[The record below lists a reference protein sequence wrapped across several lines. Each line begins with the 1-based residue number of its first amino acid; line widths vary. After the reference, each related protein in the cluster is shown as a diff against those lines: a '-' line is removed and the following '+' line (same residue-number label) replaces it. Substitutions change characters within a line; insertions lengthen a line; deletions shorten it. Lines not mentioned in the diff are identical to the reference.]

1 MTSIAEAGLPGAAA
15 LVAAAA
21 LLLALPRTRWLRL
34 HDTSSPLS
42 TGAVAIR
49 VSAVGLLTGPAV
61 VALLAALALVPTDL
75 DAPEPWALAMRAE
88 TLAGVGLVLLIYFL
102 DGEVGRSWLLLGS
115 SLAAAVAGMGATWL
129 QGLGVNTALATP
141 AVALTS
147 AMLSTLLLC
156 PGPTA
161 RLVSRVRRTAL
172 GADEVHVLLV
182 DSSGRIQYVS
192 DAARA
197 VLRIATRRPRAPWSR
212 EILPKALQDF
222 LANDKSEEAR
232 FRTGPGQILEA
243 RTVDLGTR
251 LGWRRSRAI
260 LVRDVTREHRDER
273 RLVQLAHYDSLTGL
287 ANRRLFLQTLKKT
300 LDSAEASSR
309 RAALFYVDLDDFKL
323 INDSFGHAAGDA
335 MLKTLADRFRS
346 HLRPEEVSRF
356 GIQPEARLTV
366 ARLAGDEFAV
376 IAPDVPDGEAAG
388 ALARSMLDIV
398 RRPFELGSRPI
409 NPSASIGLAVFPEH
423 GRDVETLLRHADS
436 ALYVAKN
443 RGGHRFAWY
452 EDSFD
457 AKADRARLVEE
468 GLRTA
473 LDRNEMRLHYQPKV
487 DTVSG
492 ELVGFEALL
501 RWKSPE
507 LGDVGPAEFIPIAEA
522 RGLVTRLGSWCID
535 EACRQLREWEDE
547 GLSVVP
553 VSVNVSSVQFS
564 ESDLQRVVSEALKR
578 HQVDPRHLELE
589 LTESLLLD
597 ERNHVEQILRDL
609 RTIGVRVALDDFGT
623 GYSALTYLNRFSLDV
638 LKMDRGLLRDIATDP
653 SALGISSA
661 VVAMAHSLGL
671 SVVAEG
677 IDSEDQLPILREINC
692 DHIQGFLFA
701 PALPAREV
709 VRFLSQEGELAM
721 KFTPGMSAPGR
732 RIAASEAPAEVA
744 DEPAL
749 RTGTETAGKAAQPAP
764 PVRDRGRV
772 LLVDDGRGTLGS
784 VALRLGHLGI
794 DIHYAS
800 ALDEAHL
807 FIAQEREA
815 IRLVAFPP
823 TVDLERA
830 QGVLDRLNEIAGE
843 KRCCIVIGER
853 PDEGVRLAM
862 RQARVDWVLW
872 APFNDTELRY
882 VVKSA
887 MTPREQLVERR
898 EVRVPVDLVANIQC
912 SDRREIA
919 VVSSLSPLGAFVE
932 LSDPLPKGSSMR
944 IEIDLGRDRFRGFAR
959 VIHVQTE
966 DPERPNEPSGM
977 GVKFYSFDRD
987 EQRLLRK
994 AVSEIQSRYLP

>member
-1 MTSIAEAGLPGAAA
+1 MTNIAEAGLPGAVA
-15 LVAAAA
+15 LVAVAAV
-21 LLLALPRTRWLRL
+21 LLAATRTRWLRL

-42 TGAVAIR
+42 AAAIAIR
-49 VSAVGLLTGPAV
+49 VLAIGITTGLAV
-61 VALLAALALVPTDL
+61 VALLAALAIAPTDL
-75 DAPEPWALAMRAE
+75 AWPEPWAWGMRAE
-88 TLAGVGLVLLIYFL
+88 TFATVGLVLLIYFL

-115 SLAAAVAGMGATWL
+115 SLAAGAAAIGTAWLEGLEVHAVLAEP
-129 QGLGVNTALATP
+129 GVAF
-141 AVALTS
+141 TS
-147 AMLSTLLLC
+147 AVVCTLLLC
-156 PGPTA
+156 PGPTT
-161 RLVSRVRRTAL
+161 RLVSRVRRAAL
-172 GADEVHVLLV
+172 GADEVHVLLI
-182 DSSGRIQYVS
+182 DPAGHIQYVS

-197 VLRIATRRPRAPWSR
+197 ALRMGRRRSRAPWSR
-212 EILPKALQDF
+212 EALPRALQGF
-222 LANDKSEEAR
+222 LDDAKGEQAR
-232 FRTGPGQILEA
+232 FRTAPGQILEA
-243 RTVDLGTR
+243 RMVELGQQDR
-251 LGWRRSRAI
+251 WRRTRAM

-300 LDSAEASSR
+300 LESAETSSR
-309 RAALFYVDLDDFKL
+309 RTALFYIDLDDFKV

-335 MLKTLADRFRS
+335 MLKTLADRFRT
-346 HLRPEEVSRF
+346 HLRPEEVARF
-356 GIQPEARLTV
+356 GIAGESRLTV

-376 IAPDVPDGEAAG
+376 IAPDIPDGEAAG
-388 ALARSMLDIV
+388 ALARFMLDIV
-398 RRPFELGSRPI
+398 RRPFELGNRPL
-409 NPSASIGLAVFPEH
+409 NPSASIGLALFPEH

-436 ALYVAKN
+436 ALYVAKG

-457 AKADRARLVEE
+457 AKADRARLVEA

-473 LDRNEMRLHYQPKV
+473 LDRGEMCLHYQPKV
-487 DTVSG
+487 GTASG

-522 RGLVTRLGSWCID
+522 RGLVTRLGSWCLD
-535 EACRQLREWEDE
+535 EACRQLREWQDA
-547 GLSVVP
+547 GLSIVP

-564 ESDLQRVVSEALKR
+564 ESDLQRVVSEALKAHR
-578 HQVDPRHLELE
+578 VDPRHLELE

-638 LKMDRGLLRDIATDP
+638 LKMDRGLLRDIASDP

-709 VRFLSQEGELAM
+709 ARFMSRDGETPV
-721 KFTPGMSAPGR
+721 KFSPGMSVPGR
-732 RIAASEAPAEVA
+732 RQSQARAAAEVA
-744 DEPAL
+744 EEPAL
-749 RTGTETAGKAAQPAP
+749 RSGSETAVSASKPASP
-764 PVRDRGRV
+764 GREKGRV
-772 LLVDDGRGTLGS
+772 LLVDDGRGSLGS
-784 VALRLGHLGI
+784 VAMRLGHLGI

-807 FIAQEREA
+807 FVAQERDA

-823 TVDLERA
+823 TVELERA
-830 QGVLDRLNEIAGE
+830 RGVLDRLAEIVGE
-843 KRCCIVIGER
+843 RRCCIVIGER
-853 PDEGVRLAM
+853 PDEDVRLAM
-862 RQARVDWVLW
+862 RASGVDWVLW

-887 MTPREQLVERR
+887 MTLREELVDRR

-912 SDRREIA
+912 SDRREVA

-932 LSDPLPKGSSMR
+932 LSDPLPNGSSMR